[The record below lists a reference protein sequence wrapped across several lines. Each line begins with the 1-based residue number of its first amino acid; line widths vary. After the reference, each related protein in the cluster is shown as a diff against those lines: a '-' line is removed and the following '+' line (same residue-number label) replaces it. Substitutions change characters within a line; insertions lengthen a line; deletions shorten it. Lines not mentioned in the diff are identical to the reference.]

1 MPTKK
6 DKEISRSIKKVVG
19 EHKYPKKQA
28 IAIAIAISK
37 VESKHK
43 KKR

>member
-28 IAIAIAISK
+28 IAIAISK